1 MAHQAGWI
9 ELYSTIASGTE
20 YSLELVE
27 LYKLSKTGTGETM
40 LHWYAIEGEPNVL
53 EQLVALGFNVNTQ
66 SDFGNTP
73 VMIVL

>member
-40 LHWYAIEGEPNVL
+40 LH
-53 EQLVALGFNVNTQ
+53 
-66 SDFGNTP
+66 
-73 VMIVL
+73 